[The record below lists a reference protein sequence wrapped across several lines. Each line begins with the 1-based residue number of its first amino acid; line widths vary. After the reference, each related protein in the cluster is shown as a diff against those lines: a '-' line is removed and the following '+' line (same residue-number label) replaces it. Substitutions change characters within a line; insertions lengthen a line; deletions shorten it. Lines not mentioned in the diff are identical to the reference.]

1 MNFLYPTFL
10 FALSALAIPIIVHLF
25 NFRRFKKIYFP
36 NVRFLKE
43 VKEETQS
50 KLRLKQLLIL
60 ASRLLA
66 ITCLVLAFAQPYIP
80 VADSQ
85 VLKGIQHIGIY
96 IDNSFSMA
104 NVNENG
110 RLLDDARN
118 RAKEIVKAY
127 SPNDKFLL
135 TTNDFEGRHQRMASK
150 DEVLEWIDE
159 IKESPVHRKLEEVIS
174 RQKDVL
180 NQFKETIPVSYIL
193 SDFQQNFVNAETL
206 KMDTAIQVRFVPI
219 TALKNNNLYIDS
231 VAFTT
236 PYRQL
241 NQTEELWVRVINKGD
256 KKADNVSL
264 KLFINGEQKAIAA
277 ANVDEGSSEM
287 IKLSFSISKS
297 GWQQAHLKLTDF
309 PVTYDDDLFFSFHV
323 TEKINVLCINAE
335 RESPYINKLF
345 KDDVF
350 FNFSNSNE
358 KQINFAEFN
367 TYSFIILNEIN
378 SISTGLAQELQRFI
392 KNGGSVLLIPSAKA
406 DLLSYNNFTQLVNAS
421 TYQSIDTLDYKS
433 TRINAAHQLYTNV
446 FERIPE
452 NIDLP
457 ITLAHYP
464 LVYTTKTN
472 YDWLMML
479 ANNRPLMSSHT
490 YQNGKLYLCAVSFEA
505 SFGNFARHA
514 LFVPT
519 LYKMAL
525 YSISSPPLFYTIG
538 KDEVIELTG
547 IKHQSDNLLK
557 LKEEKTKTEFIPE
570 SRWEQG
576 NVKMFLYNQI
586 HNAANYNLYSGEE
599 KAAIIAFNYDRSE
612 SELEFYDKTQ
622 IEQLIKKYVWTN
634 AAVIEAASGNLTQ
647 TIQNLNKGIQLWK
660 LFILLTLVF
669 LAIEV
674 LLIKFY
680 R

>member
-10 FALSALAIPIIVHLF
+10 FALSALAIPIVVHLF

-50 KLRLKQLLIL
+50 KSRLKHLLIL
-60 ASRLLA
+60 AARLLA
-66 ITCLVLAFAQPYIP
+66 IICLVFAFAQPYIP
-80 VADSQ
+80 VAESQ
-85 VLKGIQHIGIY
+85 VLKGVQHVGIY

-104 NVNENG
+104 NLNENG

-135 TTNDFEGRHQRMASK
+135 TTNDFEGRHQRIASR

-174 RQKDVL
+174 RQKDAL

-206 KMDTAIQVRFVPI
+206 KTDSNLQIRFVPI
-219 TALKNNNLYIDS
+219 SALNNTNLYIDS
-231 VAFTT
+231 VVFTT

-241 NQTEELWVRVINKGD
+241 NQTEELWVRVVNKGD
-256 KKADNVSL
+256 KNADNVSL

-277 ANVDEGSSEM
+277 ANVDAGGSEM
-287 IKLSFSISKS
+287 IKLAFSISKS
-297 GWQQAHLKLTDF
+297 GWQQALLKLTDY
-309 PVTYDDDLFFSFHV
+309 PVTYDDDLFFSFNV
-323 TEKINVLCINAE
+323 SEKINVLCINADK
-335 RESPYINKLF
+335 ESPYINKLF
-345 KDDVF
+345 KEDTF
-350 FNFSNSNE
+350 FNFTNSSE
-358 KQINFAEFN
+358 KQINYSEFSSH
-367 TYSFIILNEIN
+367 SFIILNEIN
-378 SISTGLAQELQRFI
+378 SISSGLAQELQRFI
-392 KNGGSVLLIPSAKA
+392 QNGGSVLLIPSVKA
-406 DLLSYNNFTQLVNAS
+406 DVLSYNNFTQTVNAS
-421 TYQSIDTLDYKS
+421 SFQSVDTLDNKT
-433 TRINAAHQLYTNV
+433 TRINAAHQVYTNV

-457 ITLAHYP
+457 IALAHYP

-479 ANNRPLMSSHT
+479 ANNRPLISSHT
-490 YQNGKLYLCAVSFEA
+490 YQNGKLYLSAVSFDA
-505 SFGNFARHA
+505 SFGNLVRHA

-525 YSISSPPLFYTIG
+525 YSVASSPLYYTIG
-538 KDEVIELTG
+538 KDEVIELSG
-547 IKHQSDNLLK
+547 INRQSDNLLK

-576 NVKMFLYNQI
+576 NVKMYLYNQI
-586 HNAANYNLYSGEE
+586 QNAANYNVYSGEE
-599 KAAIIAFNYDRSE
+599 KAASIAFNYNRSE
-612 SELEFYDKTQ
+612 SELEFFDKNTL
-622 IEQLIKKYVWTN
+622 EQLIEKYAWAN
-634 AAVIEAASGNLTQ
+634 ASVIEAASGNLTQ